1 MANGYAEHAAVSIDS
16 RNRQFLKS
24 LPDALAHLRKIGK
37 PARIVFLEA
46 TDETLLQRYSETRRK
61 HPLTDA
67 TTPLLDGIA
76 VERTLLAPL
85 EQQADCRINTTH
97 TTPHELRLTIREFAG
112 GNLAGRPTLFFQ
124 SFGYKHGT
132 PIDADYIFDVRCL
145 TNPHWQPKFR
155 PLTGEDPVIIDF
167 LQQDEAVEEMV
178 QQLGGFLNHWLP
190 MFEAENRSYLAV
202 GIGCTGGR
210 HRTVYIVN
218 RLVAAFRDRGRLV
231 QWRHR
236 DLQQLS

>member
-1 MANGYAEHAAVSIDS
+1 MDITIVSGLPGSGKSVALHSLEDLGYYCIDNLPSVLLSQFLNQFEPMANGHAEHAVVSIDS

-24 LPDALAHLRKIGK
+24 LPNALAHLRKIGQ

-85 EQQADCRINTTH
+85 ELQADCLINTTH
-97 TTPHELRLTIREFAG
+97 TTPHELRSTNREFAG

-124 SFGYKHGT
+124 SFGFKHGT
-132 PIDADYIFDVRCL
+132 PIDVDYISTCAVL
-145 TNPHWQPKFR
+145 KIP
-155 PLTGEDPVIIDF
+155 TGKPNSGPSPERIK
-167 LQQDEAVEEMV
+167 
-178 QQLGGFLNHWLP
+178 
-190 MFEAENRSYLAV
+190 
-202 GIGCTGGR
+202 
-210 HRTVYIVN
+210 
-218 RLVAAFRDRGRLV
+218 
-231 QWRHR
+231 
-236 DLQQLS
+236 